1 MQLRTE
7 SGYLIPL
14 TGTAKVILTLYFK
27 KLDYM
32 EAYYQQQAVPPNF
45 CRVIAVKEVEVL
57 AF

>member
-1 MQLRTE
+1 M
-7 SGYLIPL
+7 
-14 TGTAKVILTLYFK
+14 ILTLYFK